1 MSASNQTATVAVGS
15 PPTLALL
22 STSSAMSFVI
32 LLGLV
37 SLFGDVTYQG
47 GRSVQGQFLNLLG
60 ASAFMVGLAA
70 GAGELLG
77 YGLRLVLGYL
87 ADRTGRYWTLTIVGF
102 GINLLAI
109 PALAL
114 VGRWEIAIGLLLAE
128 RIGKAIRNPSRDAML
143 SYATQTLGRG
153 WGFGLHQTFDRLG
166 SFLGPLVLTGVFVTQ
181 GNAALDPY
189 QLGFAVLLVP
199 AILALMTLLIARS
212 LFPRPTELESKTPQ
226 VGTSGYRR
234 GYWWFVIAA
243 GLVGAG
249 FADLPLIAYHFKAMA
264 LMEDQWMPT
273 SYSAAMVL
281 AMLAGLLGG
290 KLFDRLDMTVVM
302 GLGALAAYLGSLP
315 WAFLGMGLWG
325 VGLGAQDSVMRAAL
339 ADFVPADRRG
349 TGYGIFHMAF
359 GVFWFAGSALMGL
372 LYDHSLLALVVF
384 SVVVQLLAVPLFWIA
399 KHRCVSRLRE
409 ACAWTHA
416 GPR

>member
-1 MSASNQTATVAVGS
+1 MSASSQTATAAVGS
-15 PPTLALL
+15 THKLALL
-22 STSSAMSFVI
+22 STSSAMFFVI

-37 SLFGDVTYQG
+37 SLFGDATYQG

-60 ASAFMVGLAA
+60 ASAFIVGLAA

-77 YGLRLVLGYL
+77 YGLRLVFGYL

-102 GINLLAI
+102 AINLLAI

-114 VGRWEIAIGLLLAE
+114 VGRWEIAIGLLFAE

-181 GNAALDPY
+181 GNALDAY
-189 QLGFAVLLVP
+189 QFGFAVLLVP
-199 AILALMTLLIARS
+199 AVLALMTLLIARS
-212 LFPRPTELESKTPQ
+212 LFPRPAELESKTPH

-234 GYWWFVIAA
+234 GYWWYVIAA

-249 FADLPLIAYHFKAMA
+249 FADFPLMAYHFKAMA

-290 KLFDRLDMTVVM
+290 KLFDRLGMIVVM
-302 GLGALAAYLGSLP
+302 VLAALAALFAPLVFLGSLP
-315 WAFLGMGLWG
+315 LAFLGMGLWG

-349 TGYGIFHMAF
+349 TGYGMFHMAF

-399 KHRCVSRLRE
+399 KQQGHP
-409 ACAWTHA
+409 A
-416 GPR
+416 

>member
-1 MSASNQTATVAVGS
+1 MSAPSHTPAAPVGS
-15 PPTLALL
+15 AQKLALL
-22 STSSAMSFVI
+22 STSSAMFFVM

-37 SLFGDVTYQG
+37 SLFGDATYQG
-47 GRSVQGQFLNLLG
+47 GRSVQGQFLNMLG
-60 ASAFMVGLAA
+60 ASAFMVGMTA

-77 YGLRLVLGYL
+77 YGLRLMFGYL

-102 GINLLAI
+102 AINLLAI

-114 VGRWEIAIGLLLAE
+114 VGRWEIAIGLLFAE
-128 RIGKAIRNPSRDAML
+128 RIGKAIRNPARDAML

-181 GNAALDPY
+181 GNALGAY
-189 QLGFAVLLVP
+189 QFGFAVLLVP
-199 AILALMTLLIARS
+199 PSSPDDPPHCPVAV
-212 LFPRPTELESKTPQ
+212 PRPAEAQSKTSY

-249 FADLPLIAYHFKAMA
+249 FADFPLMAYHFKGMA

-290 KLFDRLDMTVVM
+290 S
-302 GLGALAAYLGSLP
+302 SLI
-315 WAFLGMGLWG
+315 
-325 VGLGAQDSVMRAAL
+325 DS
-339 ADFVPADRRG
+339 G
-349 TGYGIFHMAF
+349 
-359 GVFWFAGSALMGL
+359 
-372 LYDHSLLALVVF
+372 
-384 SVVVQLLAVPLFWIA
+384 
-399 KHRCVSRLRE
+399 
-409 ACAWTHA
+409 
-416 GPR
+416 